1 MRLERWVL
9 LAAVIGSLVATGCQ
23 TDNLFYKRPDV
34 EGMFAK
40 ITPGMSKAEVIE
52 VLGPHA
58 YKIQD
63 REMWY
68 VYDDPETPVRLRF
81 VLDDKDIVVEKY
93 YEPKREVLEKYE
105 KKLGEPSSVKP
116 LEGEEGR
123 TYPGGPLPKFE
134 KKPGE
139 L

>member
-1 MRLERWVL
+1 MRLNRWAWLTVAIASL
-9 LAAVIGSLVATGCQ
+9 VVIGCNHDYT
-23 TDNLFYKRPDV
+23 FYKRPDI

-40 ITPGMSKAEVIE
+40 ITPGMSKVEVIE
-52 VLGPHA
+52 ILGPNS

-68 VYDDPETPVRLRF
+68 VYDDPEKPVRLRF
-81 VLDDKDIVVEKY
+81 VLDDQDLVVEKY
-93 YEPKREVLEKYE
+93 YETKREVLEKYE

-139 L
+139 P

>member
-1 MRLERWVL
+1 MRLTRWVL
-9 LAAVIGSLVATGCQ
+9 LTVAIGSLLATGCK
-23 TDNLFYKRPDV
+23 TDNIFYKRPDI

-40 ITPGMSKAEVIE
+40 ITPGMSKAEAIQI
-52 VLGPHA
+52 LGSNP

-68 VYDDPETPVRLRF
+68 VYDDPEKPVRLRF
-81 VLDDKDIVVEKY
+81 VLDDQDLVVEKY
-93 YEPKREVLEKYE
+93 YEPKREVLENYE

-134 KKPGE
+134 KKLGE

>member
-1 MRLERWVL
+1 MRLNRWVWL
-9 LAAVIGSLVATGCQ
+9 TVAIGSLVATGCNRDG
-23 TDNLFYKRPDV
+23 TFYKRPDV
-34 EGMFAK
+34 EGLFAK

-52 VLGPHA
+52 VLGPNA

-68 VYDDPETPVRLRF
+68 IYDDPEKPVRLRF
-81 VLDDKDIVVEKY
+81 VLDDQDLVVEKY
-93 YEPKREVLEKYE
+93 YEPKREVLENYE

-139 L
+139 P

>member
-1 MRLERWVL
+1 MRLNRWVWL
-9 LAAVIGSLVATGCQ
+9 TVVIGSLVGTGCNHDG
-23 TDNLFYKRPDV
+23 TFYKRPDI
-34 EGMFAK
+34 EGLFAK

-52 VLGPHA
+52 ILGPNA

-68 VYDDPETPVRLRF
+68 IYDDPEKPVRLRF
-81 VLDDKDIVVEKY
+81 VLDDQDIVVEKY

-105 KKLGEPSSVKP
+105 KQLGEPSSVKP
-116 LEGEEGR
+116 LEGEEER

-139 L
+139 P